1 MGAYAN
7 YMSGAQVTG
16 SFIDNFLRYEM
27 SRSMQNDMNE
37 YNSPSAQVSRLR
49 AAGISPWMINPQGNT
64 AAQPVMAESNIGS
77 SLGAAAD
84 RQIAMRQVDSQAK
97 LADAQSEQ
105 TKSQTRTIDT
115 LLKYLDESER
125 ERIDNQ
131 KADTAL
137 KNVSTAESAKRISRY
152 DEQVDTDIRLK
163 QAQEVNTYAQTD
175 NCKALT
181 NRVNRLLRFE
191 IKEASSRI
199 SLNNQQV
206 ATLKTAANLNDKQVA
221 NLSVLMAKS
230 KKEIQKLGIENW
242 ASKHSNDIWQKTGV
256 KPGTPAWTA
265 VIDVLGS
272 VINEYLP

>member
-163 QAQEVNTYAQTD
+163 QAQEVNTYAQSD

>member
-1 MGAYAN
+1 MGAYSN

-64 AAQPVMAESNIGS
+64 AAQPVMADSNIGS
-77 SLGAAAD
+77 SIGAAAD
-84 RQIAMRQVDSQAK
+84 RQIAARQVDSQAK

-163 QAQEVNTYAQTD
+163 RAQEINTYAQTD

-181 NRVNRLLRFE
+181 NRVNRLLSFE

-199 SLNNQQV
+199 SLNTQQV
-206 ATLKTAANLNDKQVA
+206 ATLKTAAKLNDKQVT

-256 KPGTPAWTA
+256 RPGTPAWTA
-265 VIDVLGS
+265 VIDVIGS